1 METSIGRRPLI
12 RKKIASVWWIVLMR
26 GIIGILLGM
35 ALFSQI
41 QMDVVILAKFMAIYW
56 LADGLFMVLLGFG
69 VRMPGGEGWWKW
81 MAGRGALGVVAGFI
95 VLGLEA
101 ADVTHPLLLA
111 WLLAATAIVSGGI
124 DLMTNARLRREVE
137 DEWAMSI
144 SALSQMVLGVL
155 LAVSPIGAL
164 RLIGPFIGIVAIIAG
179 IGMIF
184 FSVRT
189 MRKLAEPF
197 QG

>member
-1 METSIGRRPLI
+1 MNTPIGRRPLI

-26 GIIGILLGM
+26 GLIGILLGM
-35 ALFSQI
+35 ALFSQVS
-41 QMDVVILAKFMAIYW
+41 MNVVILAKFMAIYW

-81 MAGRGALGVVAGFI
+81 MVGRGVLGIVAGFV

-101 ADVTHPLLLA
+101 ADVTHPILLA

-124 DLMTNARLRREVE
+124 DLVTNARLRREVE
-137 DEWAMSI
+137 DEWAMTI
-144 SALSQMVLGVL
+144 SAVAQMVFGVL
-155 LAVSPIGAL
+155 LALSPIGVL
-164 RLIGPFIGIVAIIAG
+164 RLIGPFIGIIAIAAG

-184 FSVRT
+184 FSIRT
-189 MRKLAEPF
+189 MRKLGEPL
-197 QG
+197 QA